1 MMYVFD
7 TMIFSQLFDYYYQD
21 QFPSLWAKFDFLVK
35 EGRFTSTR
43 EVKKELEN
51 HAGNK
56 FKDEITRIQQ
66 LFPAPT
72 RDEEQYVTRIYE
84 EPRFLYQ
91 FPTRHLLKGGP
102 YADPFVIAR
111 AAVLGGTVVTNENEF
126 KGGTKI
132 PSLCR
137 HFQIDYVS
145 FQGFMKREN
154 WSF

>member
-1 MMYVFD
+1 MYVFD
-7 TMIFSQLFDYYYQD
+7 TMIFSQLFDYYYRD
-21 QFPSLWAKFDFLVK
+21 QFPSLWAKFDLLVND
-35 EGRFTSTR
+35 GRITSTR
-43 EVKKELEN
+43 EVRKELEN

-66 LFPAPT
+66 LFLEPT
-72 RDEEQYVTRIYE
+72 PDEKRFVTRIYK
-84 EPRFLYQ
+84 EPRFLTQ
-91 FPTRHLLKGGP
+91 FPTRHLLKGGT

-111 AAVLGGTVVTNENEF
+111 AAVLGGTVVTNESEI

-137 HFQIDYVS
+137 HFQIDYVN
-145 FQGFMKREN
+145 FQGFMRREN

>member
-1 MMYVFD
+1 MYVFD
-7 TMIFSQLFDYYYQD
+7 TMIFSQLFDFYYRD
-21 QFPSLWAKFDFLVK
+21 QFPSLWTRFDMMVT
-35 EGRFTSTR
+35 EGRITSTR
-43 EVKKELEN
+43 EVRRELEN

-56 FKDEITRIQQ
+56 FKDEIASIQQ

-72 RDEEQYVTRIYE
+72 KSEERFVIKIYS
-84 EPRFLYQ
+84 EPRFLNQ
-91 FPTRHLLKGGP
+91 FPTRHLLKGGA

-111 AAVLGGTVVTNENEF
+111 AAELGGTVVTNESEF

-137 HFQIDYVS
+137 HFQVDFVS

-154 WSF
+154 WTF